1 MELNLAKMKLKTGGF
16 ENKSLNNIY
25 PVIQR
30 KLTVTVLIILAQTS
44 IISAQN
50 FYVSNAGSDSNPG
63 TITLPWATLQHA
75 STTLNAGQKVYI
87 RSGKYQGY
95 IVFSKSGT
103 AKNPITF
110 EAYPGEKPIID
121 GSNLKS
127 DPSNPWNNPPLFN
140 IKANYL
146 IFKGLELSN
155 AAMVTIYCGD
165 DTHNN
170 LFDGIHIHNGY
181 GTGIMF
187 YLCSYH
193 IVQNCLVH
201 DIYDYGKN
209 GMGGGGNADG
219 ISASAGNSE
228 PFPDYGHHIFKNNTV
243 YNCSDDGIDTWSSN
257 GNLIEN
263 NEVHNTGYGNP
274 SNGGSHSATWNKP
287 AGNGNGFKLGG
298 GGGGAGNNKVVNNIS
313 YSNRVSGFD
322 GNESKNKGS
331 KNILY
336 NNTAYNNP
344 IGFRNM
350 ETFAIIKNNISFQ
363 NNTDISGNIGVSENN
378 SWDLG
383 IINPNFIS
391 VAPDNV
397 NFLRLSSS
405 SPAIDKGQNLYTNG
419 VVKDKSGSIR
429 PKEKGY
435 DLGAYEYNASSAN

>member
-1 MELNLAKMKLKTGGF
+1 MRLKTEGIK
-16 ENKSLNNIY
+16 NKFLNNIY
-25 PVIQR
+25 LFIKSKLSLAVI
-30 KLTVTVLIILAQTS
+30 IILVQTS
-44 IISAQN
+44 ITSGQN
-50 FYVSNAGSDSNPG
+50 FYISNAGSDSNPG
-63 TITLPWATLQHA
+63 TITLPWATIQHA
-75 STTLNAGQKVYI
+75 STTLKAGQKVYI
-87 RSGKYQGY
+87 RSGRYHGY
-95 IVFSKSGT
+95 IIFSKSGT
-103 AKNPITF
+103 AKSPISF

-127 DPSNPWNNPPLFN
+127 EPSNPWNNPPLFN

-146 IFKGLELSN
+146 VFKGLELIN

-170 LFDGIHIHNGY
+170 LFDSIHIHNGY

-187 YLCSYH
+187 YLCSNH

-201 DIYDYGKN
+201 DIYDYDKN

-219 ISASAGNSE
+219 ISASAGNTI
-228 PFPDYGHHIFKNNTV
+228 PFPNYGHHIFKNNTV

-257 GNLIEN
+257 GNIIEN

-298 GGGGAGNNKVVNNIS
+298 GGGGSGNNKVMNNIS
-313 YSNRVSGFD
+313 YSNRISGFD
-322 GNESKNKGS
+322 GNETRNKGS

-344 IGFRNM
+344 IGFRNL
-350 ETFAIIKNNISFQ
+350 ETFAIIKNNISFK
-363 NNTDISGNIGVSENN
+363 NNVDISGNVGVSENN

-383 IINPNFIS
+383 IMNPNFIS
-391 VAPDNV
+391 VIPNTV
-397 NFLRLSSS
+397 NFLRLSSN
-405 SPAIDKGQNLYTNG
+405 SPAIDKGQNLSTKG
-419 VVKDKSGSIR
+419 VLKDKAGTIR
-429 PKEKGY
+429 PKEIGY
-435 DLGAYEYNASSAN
+435 DLGAYEYNATPTN